1 MNLSTTEIYTF
12 LPILTV
18 LGFWIAWNDLK
29 TMLITNKTF
38 LATVAIFAIVG
49 PLVMPFETYLW
60 RFAIS
65 GGILVIT
72 FTLFAFGAF
81 GGGDAKIFPA
91 LGLFVAYTDWVDFMI
106 ILVAAMIAAVVLV
119 IILRLTPL
127 QKYTPDWKTWNAGRF
142 IPMGL
147 ALGSSIIFYYALALN
162 TL

>member
-12 LPILTV
+12 LPILTI
-18 LGFWIAWNDLK
+18 LGVWIAWNDLK

-38 LATVAIFAIVG
+38 LATVALFAIIG
-49 PLVMPFETYLW
+49 PFVMPVDTYLW

-65 GGILVIT
+65 GAILVVT
-72 FTLFAFGAF
+72 FTLFALGAF

-91 LGLFVAYTDWVDFMI
+91 LGLFVAYNDWIDFLI
-106 ILVAAMIAAVVLV
+106 ILVAAMIGAVLLV
-119 IILRLTPL
+119 IILRMTPL

-147 ALGSSIIFYYALALN
+147 ALGSSIIMYYALALSSV
-162 TL
+162 